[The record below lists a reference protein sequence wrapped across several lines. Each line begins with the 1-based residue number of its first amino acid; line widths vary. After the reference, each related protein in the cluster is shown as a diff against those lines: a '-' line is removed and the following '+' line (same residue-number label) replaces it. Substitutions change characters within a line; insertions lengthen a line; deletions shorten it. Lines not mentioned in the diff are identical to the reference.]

1 MKLTL
6 LSLFALIWLP
16 MLSGCANAQTGVR
29 NIDAA
34 TFQRQTDE
42 ESQEIILDVRT
53 AGELSEGMIA
63 GAKHMDVLQADF
75 RQKAATLDL
84 SKPIYVYCKVG
95 GRSSQAAQILRQ
107 MGATQVYNL
116 EGGMTAWK
124 AKQLPVTRP

>member
-1 MKLTL
+1 MKPFLFP
-6 LSLFALIWLP
+6 LFAILLLP
-16 MLSGCANAQTGVR
+16 VFTSCANAQSGVR

-34 TFQRQTDE
+34 SFQRQIDE

-63 GAKHMDVLQADF
+63 GAKHIDVLQADF

-84 SKPIYVYCKVG
+84 SRPVYVYCKVG